1 MDLGLGGRGYLVTGA
16 SRGLGFAAAQ
26 ALVVDG
32 ARVLVNSRSA
42 DAVDAAVASLGG
54 PPAAHGLAADLTD
67 ADAAD
72 RLVEAARSCLG
83 RVDGVL
89 VSVGGPEPGTVL
101 DTTED
106 AWRNGVE
113 SLLLGPLRLVRALVP
128 HLGEGA
134 AIGLVLSTSARSP
147 LPGPA
152 VSNGLRPGL
161 AMTAKQAGRRAGP
174 ARRPGRRSAAG
185 HLRHRAG
192 RRARGR
198 LRRPGAGPRPR
209 GGRHPAAAG
218 GRPRGVRPGGR
229 LPALPAASY
238 VTGTTVAVDGGRL
251 RTP

>member
-26 ALVVDG
+26 ALVADG

-54 PPAAHGLAADLTD
+54 APAAHGLAADLTD

-72 RLVEAARSCLG
+72 RLVAAVRDRLG

-101 DTTED
+101 DTAEQ
-106 AWRNGVE
+106 AWRDGVE
-113 SLLLGPLRLVRALVP
+113 SVLLGPLRLVRALLP

-134 AIGLVLSTSARSP
+134 AIGFVLSTSARQP
-147 LPGPA
+147 LPGLA

-161 AMTAKQAGRRAGP
+161 AMTAKQLADELA
-174 ARRPGRRSAAG
+174 
-185 HLRHRAG
+185 
-192 RRARGR
+192 
-198 LRRPGAGPRPR
+198 
-209 GGRHPAAAG
+209 
-218 GRPRGVRPGGR
+218 PRGVRVVGLLPGTFATELVVEREAGSGDPAQARARAEADIPLGR
-229 LPALPAASY
+229 VGDPAEFGRVAAFLLSPAASY
-238 VTGTTVAVDGGRL
+238 VTGTTLAVDGGRL
-251 RTP
+251 RAP